1 MSHAGCGRRSEVPG
15 GLPLAGT
22 SGPSPL
28 TLGLAGTSKN
38 LPWSWPSPSTCPTS
52 GARTYRC
59 SSGSGIAES
68 RPARVSLGDTG
79 GQSGQVSGKM
89 WRLSQ
94 LAWTGAGGEGPH
106 GQGPLWED
114 ILPPR
119 VRKWGRW
126 GVAARP
132 LMSSHTKGAERAD
145 SWQTWSGS
153 QPHPGGW
160 GGGIPWGQAVPSLRG
175 DQHHQGLPEIPEN
188 RKEARS
194 RQRGGLTSSCSDP
207 QVTLLPHGAGHPEGL
222 YSP

>member
-1 MSHAGCGRRSEVPG
+1 MSPWEAITGVTQQGPRAGRPCSPVPALTVSHAGCGRRSEVPG

-79 GQSGQVSGKM
+79 GQSGEVSGKM

-126 GVAARP
+126 GGCCSAPDVLP
-132 LMSSHTKGAERAD
+132 
-145 SWQTWSGS
+145 
-153 QPHPGGW
+153 
-160 GGGIPWGQAVPSLRG
+160 
-175 DQHHQGLPEIPEN
+175 HQG
-188 RKEARS
+188 
-194 RQRGGLTSSCSDP
+194 G
-207 QVTLLPHGAGHPEGL
+207 
-222 YSP
+222 